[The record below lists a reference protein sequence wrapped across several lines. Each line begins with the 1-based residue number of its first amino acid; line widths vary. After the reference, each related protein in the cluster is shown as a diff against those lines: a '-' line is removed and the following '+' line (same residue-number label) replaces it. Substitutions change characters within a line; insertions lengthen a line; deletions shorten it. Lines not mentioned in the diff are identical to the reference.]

1 MEAAMQDP
9 ESQSDV
15 NPGMVEQRM
24 DEAPV
29 EREGVSAGGV
39 ERDGTQ
45 GGEVEREALRGGPVT
60 EREREDGG
68 QITQREAFDGPGQTG
83 REDVLNSSR
92 SGGMES
98 PGDRSDPMP
107 PAGGSS
113 R

>member
-1 MEAAMQDP
+1 MQQDR

-15 NPGMVEQRM
+15 NPGTVERRL

-29 EREGVSAGGV
+29 EREGLQGGV
-39 ERDGTQ
+39 EREGAE
-45 GGEVEREALRGGPVT
+45 GGDVEREGLRGGPVM

-68 QITQREAFDGPGQTG
+68 QITQREVFESRGQVG
-83 REDVLNSSR
+83 REDAMNSSR
-92 SGGMES
+92 SGGMENR

>member
-1 MEAAMQDP
+1 MQDR

-15 NPGMVEQRM
+15 NPGIVEQRL

-29 EREGVSAGGV
+29 ERESMSGGGV
-39 ERDGTQ
+39 EREGLQ
-45 GGEVEREALRGGPVT
+45 GGDVEREGLRGGPVT

-68 QITQREAFDGPGQTG
+68 QINQREAFDGPGQAG

-92 SGGMES
+92 SGGMENR

>member
-1 MEAAMQDP
+1 MIITHTEAEMQDP

-29 EREGVSAGGV
+29 EREDVSAGGM
-39 ERDGTQ
+39 
-45 GGEVEREALRGGPVT
+45 VEREELRGGPVT

-68 QITQREAFDGPGQTG
+68 QITQREAFDGPGQAG
-83 REDVLNSSR
+83 REDALNSSR
-92 SGGMES
+92 SGGMENR